1 MRWGIAVLLVASS
14 AGCDQVFTVDV
25 PNGACPA
32 AFGTDAYVYVSTPE
46 TWLAAELR
54 CEALDGEPGDATHMH
69 LAVLSDE
76 LELNKIRYPDGFVE
90 AWIGITDRV
99 VRDDWQWVTDE
110 AIPSIVWGSG
120 EPDDPDADRCGRVDA
135 GDFMIHDTGCSA
147 AMAYVCECDGFE
159 VDTTHL
165 E

>member
-1 MRWGIAVLLVASS
+1 MRWGIAVLLVATG

-25 PNGACPA
+25 PSGACAP
-32 AFGTDAYVYVSTPE
+32 AFGTDAYVYVSTAE

-54 CEALDGEPGDATHMH
+54 CEALDLELGDAAHTH

-76 LELNKIRYPDGFVE
+76 LELNKVRYPDGFVE

-99 VRDDWQWVTDE
+99 VRDEWLWVTDE

-135 GDFMIHDTGCSA
+135 GDFMIHDTGCAA
-147 AMAYVCECDGFE
+147 AMPYVCECDGFA